1 MPVLLFLQSW
11 NLITT
16 DIDECYEGLSGC
28 SQICKNTIGS
38 YSCGC
43 MTGYQLSSDN
53 HTCTD
58 IDECAA
64 SNGGCEQSCI
74 NTNGSKYC
82 SCQSGYTLTENEL
95 NCTGWFVTS
104 YRQGMRFIF
113 LHRYK

>member
-1 MPVLLFLQSW
+1 
-11 NLITT
+11 
-16 DIDECYEGLSGC
+16 
-28 SQICKNTIGS
+28 
-38 YSCGC
+38 